1 MPNKHF
7 DISEL
12 YDFLRSRRDCYIICF
27 DTVSLMEVNNTYGR
41 EAGDLLIRT
50 SLERIEQEQGE
61 ICCWCVWGGDE
72 YSLVTDHWEREE
84 AEQLMQRVLTHN
96 GETVLVRQGLSL
108 PPEPA
113 GRPYPI

>member
-1 MPNKHF
+1 M
-7 DISEL
+7 
-12 YDFLRSRRDCYIICF
+12 SR
-27 DTVSLMEVNNTYGR
+27 NR
-41 EAGDLLIRT
+41 EK
-50 SLERIEQEQGE
+50 

-72 YSLVTDHWEREE
+72 YSLVTDHWERED